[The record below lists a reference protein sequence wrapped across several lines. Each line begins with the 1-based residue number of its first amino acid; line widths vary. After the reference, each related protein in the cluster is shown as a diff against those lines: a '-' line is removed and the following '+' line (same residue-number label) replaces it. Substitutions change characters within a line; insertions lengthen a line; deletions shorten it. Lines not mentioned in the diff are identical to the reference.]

1 LNPFFFLSS
10 GDEKCE
16 LMLVALVQHV
26 DKSVCLSTVIV
37 SEGEV
42 ICDMCSA
49 ASWQSGIVCL
59 DNHRGWRQLL
69 CQVRSF
75 GAIEKISRKQV
86 ATMYMIAKL
95 PTTIW
100 FDNSQTSEDKC
111 NVICCELGITSAQA
125 LFKDFKSI
133 ALELLKSLN
142 IPQGLPNFP
151 FTKKR
156 PKKVRKN

>member
-1 LNPFFFLSS
+1 
-10 GDEKCE
+10 
-16 LMLVALVQHV
+16 MLVALVQRV
-26 DKSVCLSTVIV
+26 DGYVCLQDKK
-37 SEGEV
+37 
-42 ICDMCSA
+42 ICSVCSA

-59 DNHRGWRQLL
+59 DSHRGWRQLL
-69 CQVRSF
+69 LEVLRIGGS
-75 GAIEKISRKQV
+75 GKISKRQV

-111 NVICCELGITSAQA
+111 NVICCDLGITSTQA
-125 LFKDFKSI
+125 LFEDFKSI
-133 ALELLKSLN
+133 ALELLNSLN
-142 IPQGLPNFP
+142 TQQKLPNFP

>member
-1 LNPFFFLSS
+1 MNTFFFLSS

-59 DNHRGWRQLL
+59 DNHRGWGQLL
-69 CQVRSF
+69 CEVRRF

>member
-1 LNPFFFLSS
+1 MNTFFFLSS

-26 DKSVCLSTVIV
+26 DKSVCLSTAIV
-37 SEGEV
+37 SEVEV
-42 ICDMCSA
+42 ICELCSA
-49 ASWQSGIVCL
+49 APWQSGIVCL
-59 DNHRGWRQLL
+59 DNHRGWGQLL
-69 CQVRSF
+69 CEVRRF
-75 GAIEKISRKQV
+75 GAIEKISQKQV

>member
-1 LNPFFFLSS
+1 
-10 GDEKCE
+10 
-16 LMLVALVQHV
+16 
-26 DKSVCLSTVIV
+26 
-37 SEGEV
+37 
-42 ICDMCSA
+42 
-49 ASWQSGIVCL
+49 
-59 DNHRGWRQLL
+59 
-69 CQVRSF
+69 
-75 GAIEKISRKQV
+75 
-86 ATMYMIAKL
+86 MIAKL

-133 ALELLKSLN
+133 ALELLQSLN